1 MLSQLWRLAHH
12 ICDKTRGEL
21 LLLLVDEASQLVLQA
36 LRLLLLQDLL
46 GLGLGQANRIL
57 LVVEFH
63 GRLQMPLLRLHPV
76 HVVLAADGGLLKLA
90 LLWTIVGMD
99 KRMLVAARWVL
110 LEELPA
116 KESIFVLER
125 FEWDRFFISLLQGC
139 LTVDLLVILFGVVA
153 ELLFVVIRADY
164 LIESISIV
172 LLLDRIGSSRVHYYP
187 IFRK

>member
-1 MLSQLWRLAHH
+1 M
-12 ICDKTRGEL
+12 
-21 LLLLVDEASQLVLQA
+21 QA

-63 GRLQMPLLRLHPV
+63 RRLQMPLLRLHPV

-116 KESIFVLER
+116 KESIFVFER

-139 LTVDLLVILFGVVA
+139 LTIDLLVLLFGVVVV
-153 ELLFVVIRADY
+153 ELLLVVIRADN

>member
-1 MLSQLWRLAHH
+1 M
-12 ICDKTRGEL
+12 
-21 LLLLVDEASQLVLQA
+21 QA

-63 GRLQMPLLRLHPV
+63 RRLQMPLLRLHPV

-90 LLWTIVGMD
+90 LLWPIVRMD
-99 KRMLVAARWVL
+99 QRMLIAARWML

-116 KESIFVLER
+116 KESIFVFER

-139 LTVDLLVILFGVVA
+139 LTVDLLVLFGVVV
-153 ELLFVVIRADY
+153 ELLFIVIRTDD
-164 LIESISIV
+164 LIEPISIV